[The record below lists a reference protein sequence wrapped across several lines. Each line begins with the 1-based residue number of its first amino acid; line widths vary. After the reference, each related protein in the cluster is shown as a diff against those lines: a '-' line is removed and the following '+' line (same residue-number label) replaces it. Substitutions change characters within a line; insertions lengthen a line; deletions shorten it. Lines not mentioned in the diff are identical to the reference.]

1 MVTTV
6 VVGNPKRGSRTR
18 AAAERLAEALT
29 GRPAEHVLEVVDLG
43 PALLGWGD
51 EGITA
56 AVETVAASDLAIIAS
71 PTYKATYTG
80 LLKTFLDKFAG
91 ETGMQGVVTVP
102 LMVGGAWNHA
112 LAAELTLKPVLAELG
127 ATTALPGLYL
137 LESEF
142 ETDGRIDGYA
152 RRWAP
157 VVASL
162 TAGGLEHDES
172 PGRTKSGYSG
182 YAL

>member
-6 VVGNPKRGSRTR
+6 VVGNPKRNSRTR
-18 AAAERLAEALT
+18 AAAERVAEALS
-29 GRPAEHVLEVVDLG
+29 GRHADHVIEVIDLG
-43 PALLGWGD
+43 PALLEWGD
-51 EGITA
+51 AGIAA
-56 AVETVAASDLAIIAS
+56 AVDTVAGSDLVVIAS

-91 ETGMQGVVTVP
+91 ATGMHGVVAAPV
-102 LMVGGAWNHA
+102 MVGGAWDHA

-127 ATTALPGLYL
+127 ATTALPGLFL

-142 ETDGRIDGYA
+142 ESDGRIDDYG

-157 VVASL
+157 VVERL
-162 TAGGLEHDES
+162 TRAA
-172 PGRTKSGYSG
+172 P
-182 YAL
+182 

>member
-6 VVGNPKRGSRTR
+6 VVGNPKLGSRTR
-18 AAAERLAEALT
+18 AAGERVAEGLT
-29 GRPAEHVLEVVDLG
+29 GRSADNVIEVIELG

-51 EGITA
+51 EGISA
-56 AVETVAASDLAIIAS
+56 AVETVAGSDLAIIAS

-127 ATTALPGLYL
+127 ATTALPGLYV

-142 ETDGRIDGYA
+142 ETDGRIEAYA
-152 RRWAP
+152 QHWAS
-157 VVASL
+157 VVTTL
-162 TAGGLEHDES
+162 TAGS
-172 PGRTKSGYSG
+172 R
-182 YAL
+182 